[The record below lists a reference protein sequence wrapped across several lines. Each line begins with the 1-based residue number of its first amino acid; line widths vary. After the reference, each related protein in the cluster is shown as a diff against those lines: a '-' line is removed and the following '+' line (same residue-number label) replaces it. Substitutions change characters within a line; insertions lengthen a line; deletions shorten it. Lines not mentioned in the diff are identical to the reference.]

1 MTVTSDAS
9 GLWGCRAYTNTG
21 QWFQLPWP
29 ANWMSIHIMVKKT
42 SPNSLGVHVWGQQWE
57 ESLSWHWLTTQQW
70 WLLSTWVPAKTLKA
84 MHLMRCLFF
93 CLAQCGCT
101 VKAAHIQGCRNV
113 AVDGGMATTAA
124 KVESKD
130 SIIKTLGCW
139 ESTAYLQ
146 YMKIPR
152 AKVGRLH
159 NAAGEGEQSGTVSWE
174 TAVEA
179 PSAPVNHTPDQNK
192 VQCACCSSIRYTL
205 AVLYV

>member
-1 MTVTSDAS
+1 MVSITLAS
-9 GLWGCRAYTNTG
+9 KLDVNPYHGK
-21 QWFQLPWP
+21 
-29 ANWMSIHIMVKKT
+29 KKT

-70 WLLSTWVPAKTLKA
+70 WLLSTRVPAKTLKA
-84 MHLMRCLFF
+84 THLMRCLFF

-101 VKAAHIQGCRNV
+101 VKVAHIQGCRNV

-152 AKVGRLH
+152 ARLAGYTMQLAKESRAGQWAGRPQWRH
-159 NAAGEGEQSGTVSWE
+159 
-174 TAVEA
+174 
-179 PSAPVNHTPDQNK
+179 PVRRLITLQTRTK
-192 VQCACCSSIRYTL
+192 FSVL
-205 AVLYV
+205 AVVQSDTHLLSFMYSNILCFLLFFFSFFLTYM